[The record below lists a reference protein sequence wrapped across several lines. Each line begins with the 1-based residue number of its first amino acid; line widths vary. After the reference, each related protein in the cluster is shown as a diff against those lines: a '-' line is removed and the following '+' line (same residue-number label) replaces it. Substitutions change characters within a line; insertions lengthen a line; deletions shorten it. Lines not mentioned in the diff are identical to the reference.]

1 MSELWDRWEG
11 LIADDRYKLV
21 RYLGGSGHS
30 AVYQTHSGAA
40 GANKVAIKFIAADPQ
55 TAERLMDRW
64 RVATKLSHPGLQTIL
79 DAGRCQIE
87 GNDLLYVV
95 TEFAQ
100 EDLSE
105 ILPQRALSAEETKE
119 MLRPALDALQYLH
132 EKRLV
137 HTRVRPSNVLAI
149 EDKIKLSADQL
160 CPAGESFAPTE
171 EKNLYAAPEDVAGV
185 AVISSDIWS
194 LGVTLVETLTQ
205 HHPSWQPGST
215 GELELV
221 EKLPAPFD
229 TIARHAL
236 VRETSRRWNIQDIR
250 GELDRPKEMPAYQR
264 RAFEA
269 ALSPEPAKPL
279 KQAPADEKRALRGQ
293 EVTPR
298 RGRRISPLWYVGP
311 AIVGGAIL
319 VAYIS
324 LSRSVPHLPAENP
337 APSSA
342 AAEAREPRPATTAPN
357 TKTESKEPEAK
368 PERKAVPQTRAAEEP
383 PAQPTPEPAKLA
395 TPRVEKKKP
404 ALRTAQAGVVDQ
416 VLPDVSEKA
425 RNTIRGTVRV
435 NVRVHADASGKV
447 TSAELDSAG
456 PSQYFAAQ
464 ALSAAKKWEFNP
476 ASAPNEWL
484 VHFEFKQSG
493 TTATAKQIAD

>member
-40 GANKVAIKFIAADPQ
+40 GANKVAIKFIAADPR
-55 TAERLMDRW
+55 TAERHMNRW
-64 RVATKLSHPGLQTIL
+64 RMATKLSHPGLQAIL

-95 TEFAQ
+95 MELAQ

-105 ILPQRALSAEETKE
+105 ILPQRALRSDETKE
-119 MLRPALDALQYLH
+119 MLGPALDALQYLH
-132 EKRLV
+132 EKRLA
-137 HTRVRPSNVLAI
+137 HTRVRPSNILAV
-149 EDKIKLSADQL
+149 EDKIKLSADQI
-160 CPAGESFAPTE
+160 CPAGEALAPTE

-185 AVISSDIWS
+185 AVTSSDIWS
-194 LGVTLVETLTQ
+194 LGVTLVETMTQ
-205 HHPSWQPGST
+205 HHPSWQPGAT

-229 TIARHAL
+229 TIARHSL
-236 VRETSRRWNIQDIR
+236 VRETSRRWKIQDIR
-250 GELDRPKEMPAYQR
+250 AELEAPQELPPYQR
-264 RAFEA
+264 SAFEV
-269 ALSPEPAKPL
+269 ALSSEPAKPM
-279 KQAPADEKRALRGQ
+279 KERSAPEKRALRGQ

-298 RGRRISPLWYVGP
+298 KGRRISPLWYVGP
-311 AIVGGAIL
+311 VIVGGAIL

-342 AAEAREPRPATTAPN
+342 AAEASEPRPAVATTNPKADA
-357 TKTESKEPEAK
+357 KQKETK
-368 PERKAVPQTRAAEEP
+368 PEPKAVPQSRAG
-383 PAQPTPEPAKLA
+383 QGTPDEPAPELARLA
-395 TPRVEKKKP
+395 TPRVEKKS
-404 ALRTAQAGVVDQ
+404 AAGNAQAGVVDQ

-435 NVRVHADASGKV
+435 NVKVRTDASGKV
-447 TSAELDSAG
+447 TNAELDSVG
-456 PSQYFAAQ
+456 PSQYFAGQ
-464 ALSAAKKWEFNP
+464 ALSAAKKWEFSP
-476 ASAPNEWL
+476 ASAANEWL
-484 VHFEFKQSG
+484 LHFEFRQSG
-493 TTATAKQIAD
+493 TTATAKRITP